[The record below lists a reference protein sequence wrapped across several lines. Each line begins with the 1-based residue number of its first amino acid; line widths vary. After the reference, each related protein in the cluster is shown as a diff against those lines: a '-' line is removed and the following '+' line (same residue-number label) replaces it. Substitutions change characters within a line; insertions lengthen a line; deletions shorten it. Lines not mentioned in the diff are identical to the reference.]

1 MQQLLLSEKQFTL
14 TVKRLC
20 YELIENH
27 VSFENTVIVGIQPR
41 GSFLAKR
48 IAEELRTIL
57 HNDCILCGSLDI
69 TFHRDDIHHQQAP
82 LLPSITEMDFNVEDK
97 KVILIDDVLF
107 TGRTIRAA
115 MDALLAY
122 GRPSKIE
129 LLVLVDRLY
138 SRDLPVQAYY
148 TGKSVDTVAT
158 EKVKVEW
165 SQDYTSAQVWL
176 VNETKEQV
184 A

>member
-1 MQQLLLSEKQFTL
+1 MQQLLLSETQFKH

-27 VSFENTVIVGIQPR
+27 QSFEDTVIVGIQPR
-41 GSFLAKR
+41 GSFLSKL
-48 IAEELRTIL
+48 IVEELKKIL
-57 HNDCILCGSLDI
+57 HSNQLQSGTIDI
-69 TFHRDDIHHQQAP
+69 TFHRDDIHHQDQP
-82 LLPSITEMDFNVEDK
+82 LLPSITEMDFNIEDK
-97 KVILIDDVLF
+97 KVILIDDVLY

-115 MDALLAY
+115 MDALMVF

-138 SRDLPVQAYY
+138 SRHLPVKAYY

-165 SQDYTSAQVWL
+165 SNENKSAQVWL
-176 VNETKEQV
+176 MHETKEIVQ
-184 A
+184 